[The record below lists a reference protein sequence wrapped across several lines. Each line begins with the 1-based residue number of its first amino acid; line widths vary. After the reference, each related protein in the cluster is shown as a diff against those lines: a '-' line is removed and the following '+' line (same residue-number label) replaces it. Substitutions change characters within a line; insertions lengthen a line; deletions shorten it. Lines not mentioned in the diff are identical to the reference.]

1 LPRAATLFAVLRPIA
16 TAVAALALALVA
28 AGCDGGSSSA
38 PPPTATTAAAKPT
51 CPAAWRSGWQGLA
64 NEIHADVYCPSWLPD
79 PLDGRFGGPSFGG
92 RHVDPDRSYLI
103 GFIWFKSEG
112 GLISEVHINFRGYP
126 GRAAIPVCE
135 DTLTVNGKT
144 VHPKMPCFADGRTR
158 KRFGQIRVT
167 VYTANQGA
175 DQWHI
180 LYAWHRRGS
189 LYTLSEHVAPPYT
202 RAEVVANLDRMM
214 RGLVL
219 LQPSS

>member
-1 LPRAATLFAVLRPIA
+1 MFRPTAI
-16 TAVAALALALVA
+16 AVAALALALAA
-28 AGCDGGSSSA
+28 AGCGGGSSGA
-38 PPPTATTAAAKPT
+38 PQSTTTTASASPTPT
-51 CPAAWRSGWQGLA
+51 CPAAWRAGWQGVA
-64 NEIHADVYCPSWLPD
+64 NEIHAGVYCPSWLPD
-79 PLDGRFGGPSFGG
+79 PLDGKFGGPVFNG
-92 RHVDPDRSYLI
+92 RSVDADRSYLVSFAWLEPSPT
-103 GFIWFKSEG
+103 GVD
-112 GLISEVHINFRGYP
+112 EVHVNFRGYP

-144 VHPKMPCFADGRTR
+144 VHPKLPCFGDGRTR
-158 KRFGQIRVT
+158 KRFGQTTVT

-180 LYAWHRRGS
+180 LYAWRHKGS

-202 RAEVVANLDRMM
+202 HAEVVANLDRMM